1 MRKSL
6 IEISKPETRSFS
18 GYAEL
23 ADHLKAVN
31 NASEWTIVRSEETSF
46 GGDSGANTFEAMGG
60 DEFSCVTV
68 SFDEGGTQV
77 PLRYTALTSILNRC
91 EISGDGIKK
100 LFLSDKEYFA
110 KHLNRYLSL
119 KDNAKRQMLA
129 LVQDGKL
136 SALHSKAYT
145 PISQVD
151 VFDLVEDYLQDFDN
165 VEFLTAEWSWEQTQ
179 AVYRSVFYVKR

>member
-1 MRKSL
+1 MKKSL
-6 IEISKPETRSFS
+6 IEISRPETKSFS

-46 GGDSGANTFEAMGG
+46 NGESGANTFEAMGG

-68 SFDEGGTQV
+68 SFDEDGSPV

-119 KDNAKRQMLA
+119 KCPRSIQR
-129 LVQDGKL
+129 
-136 SALHSKAYT
+136 HT
-145 PISQVD
+145 R
-151 VFDLVEDYLQDFDN
+151 
-165 VEFLTAEWSWEQTQ
+165 
-179 AVYRSVFYVKR
+179 RSVRWMCLIWWRTICRILIMLSS